1 MNDETL
7 SDDRTDTPPAGEA
20 RTRWHEE
27 RTTFQRVYDVITG
40 TTDYTSAKVI
50 SERADCSTDGARST
64 LSQLVEMGIV
74 EHRGERPKEYRR
86 NESYFRWKRVDT
98 LAREHSVA
106 DLREQVEA
114 LLDEN
119 QAFQERFDAPDPD
132 TVSPAMFESI
142 EHDMIHERWEALTRW
157 RSVRE
162 DLEILQQAIHRA
174 ERDTEGRTGTSA
186 SA

>member
-1 MNDETL
+1 MSDETVPENTL
-7 SDDRTDTPPAGEA
+7 PSPVDEA
-20 RTRWHEE
+20 RSQWREE

-40 TTDYTSAKVI
+40 TTDHISAKVI
-50 SERADCSTDGARST
+50 SERADCSTDGARAA

-74 EHRGERPKEYRR
+74 EQRGGRPAEYRR

-114 LLDEN
+114 LLDED
-119 QAFQERFDAPDPD
+119 QVFQERFDAPDPD
-132 TVSPAMFESI
+132 TVSPAMFESVN
-142 EHDMIHERWEALTRW
+142 HDTVHERWEALTRW

-162 DLEILQQAIHRA
+162 DLKVLQQAVHRA
-174 ERDTEGRTGTSA
+174 ERDTEGCTETSA